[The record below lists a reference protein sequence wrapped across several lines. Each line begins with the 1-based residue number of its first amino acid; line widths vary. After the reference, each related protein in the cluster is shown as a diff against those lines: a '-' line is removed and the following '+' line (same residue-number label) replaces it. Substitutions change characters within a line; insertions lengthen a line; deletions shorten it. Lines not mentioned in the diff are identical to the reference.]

1 MEKYFETIGRTM
13 FHMKHKSLKEKRKA
27 VKKAL
32 QREHDAG
39 PEAGYL
45 LKLWIEIHA
54 RHLRA

>member
-1 MEKYFETIGRTM
+1 MEKYFETISRAM
-13 FHMKHKSLKEKRKA
+13 FHAKHKSLDQKKKA
-27 VKKAL
+27 VRKAL

-45 LKLWIEIHA
+45 LKLWMEIHA